1 MRLDA
6 PVGPGGYAWWY
17 VDGMSDDGRH
27 AITLIAFVGSV
38 FSPYYAWARRRGA
51 ADPEDHCAL
60 NVALYGA
67 SGHRWACTERG
78 RGSQTRAPERFDI
91 GPSSIAWDGATLT
104 IAIEEVTV
112 PLPARLRGVVR
123 LRPLALP
130 GRSFALDAEGRH
142 RWRPLAPC
150 ARIEVEMEK
159 PALRWSGAGYLD
171 SNDGDEP
178 LEAAFSSWNW
188 SRAPHGDSSVILYDA
203 ERRTGGPLS
212 LALRFDATGA
222 VNDMEAPPRAELPRT
237 PWRMARATRG
247 AAARVIETLEDSPF
261 YARSLVA
268 TEIEGVP
275 LTAMHE
281 SLSLDRFDT
290 GWMRLMLPFR
300 MPRRR

>member
-6 PVGPGGYAWWY
+6 PVPAGGYAWWY

-78 RGSQTRAPERFDI
+78 RASQTRGAGRFDI
-91 GPSSIAWDGATLT
+91 GPSSVAWDGATLT
-104 IAIEEVTV
+104 IAIDEVTA
-112 PLPARLRGVVR
+112 PLPTRLRGVVR
-123 LRPLALP
+123 LRPVALP
-130 GRSFALDAEGRH
+130 GRSFALDAVGRH
-142 RWRPLAPC
+142 RWRPIAPC

-159 PALRWSGAGYLD
+159 PALRWSGIGYLD

-178 LEAAFSSWNW
+178 LEAAFSSWTW

-203 ERRTGGPLS
+203 ERRAGGNLS
-212 LALRFDATGA
+212 LALRFDATGE
-222 VNDMEAPPRAELPRT
+222 VHEIEPPPHAELPRT